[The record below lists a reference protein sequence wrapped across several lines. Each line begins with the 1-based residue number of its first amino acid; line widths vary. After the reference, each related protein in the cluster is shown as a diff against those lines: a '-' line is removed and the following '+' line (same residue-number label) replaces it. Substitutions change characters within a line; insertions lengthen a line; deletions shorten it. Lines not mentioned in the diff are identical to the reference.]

1 MNIKYLL
8 KLILFFFFFENSY
21 ALDLKK
27 LDDIY
32 VYSLEEDDYAR
43 FQYIDPSFNNYFVGK
58 TNSIG
63 NGDYDYLLVK
73 TDSNDELIFYKSLG
87 GIGDDQGYYI
97 YGDNDFI
104 YLAGRSNSFGNG
116 KYDALI
122 AKYTLNGDLLFS
134 KFYGGEQND
143 YAKTIKELSNGNL
156 MFVGRSSSYLDKNL
170 DAWFVEIDKKGNIL
184 KNMTYGEVN
193 QYDEFRN
200 FIEVTDGYLFIG
212 HSHNKLNEKKCLDKN
227 KDMKSQSK
235 CFDAYIVKTDF
246 NGNEKNNLK
255 FGSIDAQDSAKD
267 IIKTNKNEFIVTGI
281 KSLGSESNN
290 QLESNVLLLKL
301 DKDANLIEDLSFSV
315 GVYGVGYSI
324 YLLSESNIIIT
335 GKTKNEEKNFDLFVA
350 NFNIKHNELEWL
362 KILEK
367 KGYDEGMSVVLNE
380 NLIQILGRSDSF
392 NNKMDFIKFKI
403 DFEGNIVD

>member
-1 MNIKYLL
+1 
-8 KLILFFFFFENSY
+8 
-21 ALDLKK
+21 
-27 LDDIY
+27 
-32 VYSLEEDDYAR
+32 
-43 FQYIDPSFNNYFVGK
+43 
-58 TNSIG
+58 
-63 NGDYDYLLVK
+63 
-73 TDSNDELIFYKSLG
+73 
-87 GIGDDQGYYI
+87 
-97 YGDNDFI
+97 
-104 YLAGRSNSFGNG
+104 
-116 KYDALI
+116 
-122 AKYTLNGDLLFS
+122 
-134 KFYGGEQND
+134 
-143 YAKTIKELSNGNL
+143 

-200 FIEVTDGYLFIG
+200 FIEVADGYLFIG
-212 HSHNKLNEKKCLDKN
+212 HSHNKLNEKKCLDKD

-246 NGNEKNNLK
+246 DGIEKNNLK

-267 IIKTNKNEFIVTGI
+267 IIKTNKNEFLVTGI

-301 DKDANLIEDLSFSV
+301 DKDANLIEDLSFTV
-315 GVYGVGYSI
+315 GVYGVGYSL
-324 YLLSESNIIIT
+324 YLLSENNIIIT
-335 GKTKNEEKNFDLFVA
+335 GKTKNEKKNFDLFVA
-350 NFNIKHNELEWL
+350 NFNIKNNEIEWL

-367 KGYDEGMSVVLNE
+367 KGYDEGMSVILNE
-380 NLIQILGRSDSF
+380 NLMQILGRSDSF